1 MLTLGIIGA
10 GGWGT
15 ALAKL
20 LSDKNLDVTLWC
32 RGEACYRQ
40 MIETKENRSYLPGVF
55 LPTSLKVTRSLSE
68 AVCEKEIVVCTLPS
82 HGVRTTFERAALLV
96 GSKAILVCGTKGIEE
111 GSLMMMGEVFADIFR
126 RRQPVA
132 FLSGPTFALEVAR
145 GQLTAVT
152 VASEDEAAA
161 RVVQDTLSTRNF
173 RVYTSPDVVGVQMG
187 GAIKNVIAIA
197 AGINDG
203 LELGLNSRAA
213 LITRGLA
220 EMTRLAV
227 AMGADPHTL
236 SGLSGL
242 GDLVLTCTGELSRN
256 RRVGLEIGT
265 GKEIKAVL
273 EGTRMIAEGIGNT
286 RSIHLLSRRLG
297 IETPIVEQMY
307 YVLYEGKN
315 PRDAVRDLMQRS
327 LKPEMS

>member
-1 MLTLGIIGA
+1 
-10 GGWGT
+10 
-15 ALAKL
+15 
-20 LSDKNLDVTLWC
+20 
-32 RGEACYRQ
+32 
-40 MIETKENRSYLPGVF
+40 
-55 LPTSLKVTRSLSE
+55 
-68 AVCEKEIVVCTLPS
+68 
-82 HGVRTTFERAALLV
+82 
-96 GSKAILVCGTKGIEE
+96 
-111 GSLMMMGEVFADIFR
+111 
-126 RRQPVA
+126 
-132 FLSGPTFALEVAR
+132 
-145 GQLTAVT
+145 
-152 VASEDEAAA
+152 
-161 RVVQDTLSTRNF
+161 
-173 RVYTSPDVVGVQMG
+173 MG